1 MNGQVLLFPQEN
13 ELDSI
18 ELVQMK
24 FVKKHLQPGRN
35 YLKALILCMLLLFRI
50 IWILSKSNASIQ
62 TC

>member
-50 IWILSKSNASIQ
+50 IWILSKK
-62 TC
+62 